1 VVIAAKNARFADFA
15 DALGRLARV
24 DGISFADTAPDGAL
38 QTVVDGVS
46 YAIPMDGLIDVAAET
61 KRLDAA
67 IAKAEGEIAKIDKKL
82 GNEKFIA
89 GAPEAVVQ
97 LQKDRRAAYADD
109 VAKLQEARAAFD
121 RSKP

>member
-1 VVIAAKNARFADFA
+1 
-15 DALGRLARV
+15 
-24 DGISFADTAPDGAL
+24 
-38 QTVVDGVS
+38 
-46 YAIPMDGLIDVAAET
+46 VAAET

-82 GNEKFIA
+82 GNERFIS

-109 VAKLQEARAAFD
+109 IAKLQEARAAFG
-121 RSKP
+121 